1 MQLVLLAAGHGRR
14 FGGLKQLA
22 PVGPKGEALMDYT
35 ARDALAAGFGGVIL
49 IVREEIQSE
58 LLEHIRSFWPAE
70 LPVVPVVQGAIAG
83 TAQAVESARPFIDGP
98 FGVANADDLYGGPAL
113 VTLAAHLHN
122 GAAGD
127 HVLVGYHLRDTVITD
142 SPVTRGLCETDKD
155 DYLARIVEQRMQ
167 RLADGTFEGSPIAGP
182 DAGRLQ
188 RLSGEEQVSMNL
200 WGFAES
206 ILDDLDAALDAFD
219 PETAPHDEGKPP
231 ELLLPDVVGRVVAE
245 EQGRF
250 LVVASNSR
258 CIGLTHPD
266 DLPLV
271 RSLLAEGLAG

>member
-22 PVGPKGEALMDYT
+22 PVGPHGEALMDFT

-49 IVREEIQSE
+49 IVREEIQIE
-58 LLEHIRSFWPAE
+58 LLDHIGSFWPAD
-70 LPVVPVVQGAIAG
+70 LLVVPVVQGAIAG
-83 TAQAVESARPFIDGP
+83 TAQAVASARPFIDGP
-98 FGVANADDLYGGPAL
+98 FGVANADDLYGATAL
-113 VTLAAHLHN
+113 VTLAGHLRD
-122 GAAGD
+122 ATAGD
-127 HVLVGYHLRDTVITD
+127 HVLVAYHLRNTVLTD
-142 SPVTRGLCETDKD
+142 SPVIRGLCETGENDF
-155 DYLARIVEQRMQ
+155 LARIVEQRMQ
-167 RLADGTFEGSPIAGP
+167 RLPDGSFEGTPIAGP
-182 DAGRLQ
+182 GAGRLQ

-206 ILDDLDAALDAFD
+206 ILDDLDSALDAFD

-231 ELLLPDVVGRVVAE
+231 ELLLPDVAGQVVTGQRARIQVVG
-245 EQGRF
+245 
-250 LVVASNSR
+250 SNSR

-271 RSLLAEGLAG
+271 RTLIAEG

>member
-22 PVGPKGEALMDYT
+22 PVGPGGEALMDYT

-58 LLEHIRSFWPAE
+58 LLEHIRSYWPAD
-70 LPVVPVVQGAIAG
+70 LAVVPVVQGAIAG
-83 TAQAVESARPFIDGP
+83 TAQAVESARPFVDGP
-98 FGVANADDLYGGPAL
+98 FAVANADDLYGAPAL
-113 VTLAAHLHN
+113 STLADHLVN
-122 GAAGD
+122 GSPGD
-127 HVLVGYHLRDTVITD
+127 HVLVSYRLRDTVITD
-142 SPVTRGLCETDKD
+142 SPVTRGLCETDLEGF
-155 DYLARIVEQRMQ
+155 LARIVEQRMQ
-167 RLADGTFEGSPIAGP
+167 RLGDGAFDGSPIAGP

-188 RLSGEEQVSMNL
+188 RLSGDEQVSMNL
-200 WGFAES
+200 WGFADS
-206 ILDDLDAALDAFD
+206 ILDELDSALDGFD

-245 EQGRF
+245 GRGRF
-250 LVVASNSR
+250 RVVPSNSR

-271 RSLLAEGLAG
+271 RSLVAEGLAG

>member
-1 MQLVLLAAGHGRR
+1 
-14 FGGLKQLA
+14 
-22 PVGPKGEALMDYT
+22 MDFT
-35 ARDALAAGFGGVIL
+35 AREILTAGFDGVIL

-58 LLEHIRSFWPAE
+58 LVDHVGAFWPAN

-98 FGVANADDLYGGPAL
+98 FGVANADDLYGAAAL
-113 VTLAAHLHN
+113 VTLAEHLHR
-122 GAAGD
+122 GTPGE
-127 HVLVGYHLRDTVITD
+127 HVLVGYRLKDTVITD
-142 SPVTRGLCETDKD
+142 SPVTRGLCETGKD
-155 DYLARIVEQRMQ
+155 AILSRIVEQRV
-167 RLADGTFEGSPIAGP
+167 RHLPDGAFEGSPITGP

-206 ILDDLDAALDAFD
+206 ILDELDSALDAFD

-231 ELLLPDVVGRVVAE
+231 ELLLPDVVGQIVAEGRARFRVVP
-245 EQGRF
+245 
-250 LVVASNSR
+250 SNSR

-271 RSLLAEGLAG
+271 RSLVAEGLGG